1 MTDNEI
7 VLYITIW
14 FFAFLFIMKILTAS
28 ENEWWNQI
36 NVNNYTS
43 PNNAEKTNKYK
54 KLEREQINLEN
65 IKIKRD
71 ECLNEIE
78 TLKIESSMNFEKET
92 MNDTKI
98 RKLEVQ
104 IRQLNLKIKEKE
116 DDINQ
121 LIFEIQWMN

>member
-7 VLYITIW
+7 VLYIAIW
-14 FFAFLFIMKILTAS
+14 FFAFLFIMKILTAN
-28 ENEWWNQI
+28 EGEWWNQI

-71 ECLNEIE
+71 ETENNINK
-78 TLKIESSMNFEKET
+78 LKIEALTDFEKEDE
-92 MNDTKI
+92 NQIKI
-98 RKLEVQ
+98 RKLEQQVKQ
-104 IRQLNLKIKEKE
+104 ANIKIGEKE
-116 DDINQ
+116 NEINQ
-121 LIFEIQWMN
+121 IIYEIQWMS

>member
-7 VLYITIW
+7 VLYIAIW

-43 PNNAEKTNKYK
+43 HNNAEKTNKYK

-78 TLKIESSMNFEKET
+78 TLKIESSMNFEKEAL
-92 MNDTKI
+92 NDTKI

-116 DDINQ
+116 DEINQ
-121 LIFEIQWMN
+121 LIYDIQWMN